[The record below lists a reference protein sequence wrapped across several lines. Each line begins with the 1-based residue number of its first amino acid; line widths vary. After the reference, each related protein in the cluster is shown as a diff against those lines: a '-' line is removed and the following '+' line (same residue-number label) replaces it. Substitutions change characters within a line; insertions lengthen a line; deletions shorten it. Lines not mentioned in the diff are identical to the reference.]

1 MQRQNT
7 GDHPPSE
14 AALWRV
20 FSTRQISA
28 AKAEKDCIKGKKGTQ
43 TVQND
48 QSLCRQQSE
57 CRKKTLSHCS
67 VPEPSQ
73 LRAYPGFLTGGC
85 VPGEYWAPSHARPHA
100 GPHSAQCHTGIG
112 RKLLHSAEPECSEAP
127 EVVRGS
133 PRVSPKFSR

>member
-57 CRKKTLSHCS
+57 RRKKRRLFPTVQYQNRPSSEPTPVSWQVAVSQGSAGLHLMPVRTQAHTALSAIQAS
-67 VPEPSQ
+67 GESSYTQQNQNVLK
-73 LRAYPGFLTGGC
+73 LRKWSEGC
-85 VPGEYWAPSHARPHA
+85 LG
-100 GPHSAQCHTGIG
+100 
-112 RKLLHSAEPECSEAP
+112 
-127 EVVRGS
+127 
-133 PRVSPKFSR
+133 